1 MNDRQTNSDALVAL
15 GNELKNARRAAGLSL
30 NDVSVRLCISI
41 RYLKAIEGGDPAL
54 IPGTTYMLGF
64 VRSYARLLKLDA
76 DEFCN
81 RVIDNMPKN
90 ALRPEYQAVGNVVET
105 SEYPIRYIVGA
116 VAVVVLVYGGWYLYR
131 NDFFS
136 APTPLPDEVAFISP
150 DIEDAPASVVP
161 AGAGGDDDAPAT
173 DAPVIVLKATVATW
187 VEIETA
193 AGAVLVARLLA
204 EDEVVAV
211 APDALLTT
219 DNASGLQIGYEG
231 DETSWQALGQALG
244 AGGDVLQAA
253 VIDSLFLP

>member
-1 MNDRQTNSDALVAL
+1 MDDSQTNSDALVAL

-150 DIEDAPASVVP
+150 DIEDAPTD
-161 AGAGGDDDAPAT
+161 AGGDDAPAT
-173 DAPVIVLKATVATW
+173 DAPVIVLKATVASW
-187 VEIETA
+187 VKIESA

-204 EDEVVAV
+204 KDEVVAV

-231 DETSWQALGQALG
+231 DATSWQALGQALG
-244 AGGDVLQAA
+244 AGGDALQAA

>member
-90 ALRPEYQAVGNVVET
+90 ALRPEYQAVGNVVEA

-150 DIEDAPASVVP
+150 DIEDAPT
-161 AGAGGDDDAPAT
+161 GAGDAAPAT
-173 DAPVIVLKATVATW
+173 DALVIVLKATVASW
-187 VEIETA
+187 VKIESA

-204 EDEVVAV
+204 KDEVVAV

-219 DNASGLQIGYEG
+219 DNASGLQIGYQG

-244 AGGDVLQAA
+244 AGGDTLQAA

>member
-90 ALRPEYQAVGNVVET
+90 ALRPEYQAVGNIVEAP
-105 SEYPIRYIVGA
+105 EYPIRYIVGA
-116 VAVVVLVYGGWYLYR
+116 AAVVVLVYGGWYLYR

-150 DIEDAPASVVP
+150 DIEDAPA
-161 AGAGGDDDAPAT
+161 GAGGDAAPAAT
-173 DAPVIVLKATVATW
+173 DTPVIVLKATVASW
-187 VEIETA
+187 VKIESA

-231 DETSWQALGQALG
+231 DATSWQALGQALG
-244 AGGDVLQAA
+244 AGGDALQAA

>member
-90 ALRPEYQAVGNVVET
+90 ALRPEYQAVGNIVEAP
-105 SEYPIRYIVGA
+105 EYPIRYIVGA

-150 DIEDAPASVVP
+150 DIEDAPAS
-161 AGAGGDDDAPAT
+161 AGDDAPAT
-173 DAPVIVLKATVATW
+173 DTPVIVLKATVATW
-187 VEIETA
+187 VKIESA

-244 AGGDVLQAA
+244 AGGDALQAA

>member
-1 MNDRQTNSDALVAL
+1 MNDRQTDSDALVAL

-90 ALRPEYQAVGNVVET
+90 ALRPEYQAVGNIVEAP
-105 SEYPIRYIVGA
+105 EYPIRYIVGA
-116 VAVVVLVYGGWYLYR
+116 AAVVVLVYGGWYLYR

-150 DIEDAPASVVP
+150 DIEDAPT
-161 AGAGGDDDAPAT
+161 GAGGDDAPAT
-173 DAPVIVLKATVATW
+173 DAPVIVLKATVASW
-187 VEIETA
+187 VKIESA

-204 EDEVVAV
+204 KDEVVAV

-219 DNASGLQIGYEG
+219 DNASGLQIGYQG

-244 AGGDVLQAA
+244 AGGDALQAA

>member
-90 ALRPEYQAVGNVVET
+90 ALRPEYQAVGNVVEA

-116 VAVVVLVYGGWYLYR
+116 AAVVVLVYGGWYLYR

-150 DIEDAPASVVP
+150 DIEDAPT
-161 AGAGGDDDAPAT
+161 GAGDDAPAT

-187 VEIETA
+187 VKIESA

-219 DNASGLQIGYEG
+219 DNASGLQIGYQG
-231 DETSWQALGQALG
+231 DETSWQALG
-244 AGGDVLQAA
+244 AGGDALRTA

>member
-90 ALRPEYQAVGNVVET
+90 ALRPEYQAVGNIVEAP
-105 SEYPIRYIVGA
+105 EYPIRYIVGA
-116 VAVVVLVYGGWYLYR
+116 AAVVVLVYGGWYLYR

-150 DIEDAPASVVP
+150 DIEDAPT
-161 AGAGGDDDAPAT
+161 GAGDAAPAT

-187 VEIETA
+187 VKIESA

-219 DNASGLQIGYEG
+219 DNASGLQIGYQG

-244 AGGDVLQAA
+244 AGGDALQAA

>member
-116 VAVVVLVYGGWYLYR
+116 AAVVVLVYGGWYLYR

-150 DIEDAPASVVP
+150 DIEDAPTD
-161 AGAGGDDDAPAT
+161 AGGDDAPAT
-173 DAPVIVLKATVATW
+173 DAPVIVLKATVASW
-187 VEIETA
+187 VKIESA

-244 AGGDVLQAA
+244 AGGDALQAA

>member
-1 MNDRQTNSDALVAL
+1 MNDRQTNSEALVAL

-90 ALRPEYQAVGNVVET
+90 ALRPEYQAVGNIVEA

-150 DIEDAPASVVP
+150 DIEDAPTD
-161 AGAGGDDDAPAT
+161 AGGDDAPAAT

-187 VEIETA
+187 VKIESA

-219 DNASGLQIGYEG
+219 DNASGLQIGYQG

-244 AGGDVLQAA
+244 AGGDALQAA